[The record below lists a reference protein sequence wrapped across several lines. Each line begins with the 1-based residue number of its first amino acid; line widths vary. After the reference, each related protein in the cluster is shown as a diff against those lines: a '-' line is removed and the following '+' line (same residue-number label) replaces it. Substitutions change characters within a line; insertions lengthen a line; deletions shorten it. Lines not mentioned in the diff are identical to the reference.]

1 MIPLVL
7 VMKNKSFSSNRQ
19 IGLSVLIITLLF
31 GHVIRFFYS
40 SQGVLGTLKVE
51 NDFFIVINGEVINP
65 GAYAFSKKP
74 SLRHIIDKSGGL
86 TAKLKGLKWD
96 NNLPEI
102 KRNSSLRIGIK
113 NRCIFASNEPMQ
125 PEYKITLRI
134 PISINTSTVKE
145 LDAIPYIGPRM
156 AKKILS
162 YRSLHG
168 PFKSKEEIMKI
179 KGIGRIRFSQ
189 LKSFIEI

>member
-7 VMKNKSFSSNRQ
+7 VMKNKGFSSNRQ
-19 IGLSVLIITLLF
+19 IGLSVLIISLLF

-40 SQGVLGTLKVE
+40 SQDVFGTSKVE
-51 NDFFIVINGEVINP
+51 NNFFIVINGEVINP

-86 TAKLKGLKWD
+86 TAKLKGLEWD
-96 NNLPEI
+96 NNPPKI
-102 KRNSSLRIGIK
+102 KRNISLGIGIK
-113 NRCIFASNEPMQ
+113 NRRIFAASEPMQ

-134 PISINTSTVKE
+134 PISINTSTAKE
-145 LDAIPYIGPRM
+145 LEAIPHIGPHM
-156 AKKILS
+156 AKKILY

-179 KGIGRIRFSQ
+179 KGIGRVRFSQ